1 MIKIIFVFS
10 TSFLSI
16 IFLLGC
22 KQKTADKAQKLET
35 SFFDFFEF
43 SQADSLLINA
53 RFSECGEWSGHKEE
67 IIINADKNRNF
78 YAHYKVYPY
87 NCDSLKYY
95 YANEN
100 LKPKLDK
107 TIRLNDEGKQ
117 SIIDYIKRLTQSK
130 ITEKFPGH
138 AGNIFSIVK
147 SDSTLIINV
156 YDNKQYDVD
165 SYNKLVTALFK

>member
-1 MIKIIFVFS
+1 MKILFAFL
-10 TSFLSI
+10 TSPLLLIFLSS
-16 IFLLGC
+16 C
-22 KQKTADKAQKLET
+22 QQKTEHKDQYSEI
-35 SFFDFFEF
+35 SFFDPFEF

-67 IIINADKNRNF
+67 IIIDADKNGNF
-78 YAHYKVYPY
+78 HAHYKVYPY

-100 LKPKLDK
+100 LKPKFDK
-107 TIRLNDEGKQ
+107 AITLNDKGKQ

-130 ITEKFPGH
+130 ITEQFPGH
-138 AGNIFSIVK
+138 AGNVFSVVK

-156 YDNKQYDVD
+156 YDRKQYDLD
-165 SYNKLVTALFK
+165 SYNKLVTELFK